1 VDYAHTPDAL
11 KNVLET
17 ITAIKSDNSRLITI
31 VGCGGDRDKDKRP
44 IMASI
49 ASAKSD
55 ELILTSDNPRS
66 EDPQQILKDMQ
77 AGLTS
82 EQLDGVLTML
92 NRREAIKLAVKLARE
107 QDVILIAGKGH
118 EKYQEIKGV
127 RHDFD
132 DYKIASEYTNQKN
145 N

>member
-1 VDYAHTPDAL
+1 
-11 KNVLET
+11 
-17 ITAIKSDNSRLITI
+17 
-31 VGCGGDRDKDKRP
+31 
-44 IMASI
+44 MASI

-82 EQLDGVLTML
+82 EQLDVVLTML

>member
-1 VDYAHTPDAL
+1 MESHLQVHARLARGRPLAVFRDGRPEHVHLEEHA
-11 KNVLET
+11 VLE
-17 ITAIKSDNSRLITI
+17 D
-31 VGCGGDRDKDKRP
+31 
-44 IMASI
+44 
-49 ASAKSD
+49 
-55 ELILTSDNPRS
+55 
-66 EDPQQILKDMQ
+66 
-77 AGLTS
+77 
-82 EQLDGVLTML
+82 VLRAMPH
-92 NRREAIKLAVKLARE
+92 VLARD